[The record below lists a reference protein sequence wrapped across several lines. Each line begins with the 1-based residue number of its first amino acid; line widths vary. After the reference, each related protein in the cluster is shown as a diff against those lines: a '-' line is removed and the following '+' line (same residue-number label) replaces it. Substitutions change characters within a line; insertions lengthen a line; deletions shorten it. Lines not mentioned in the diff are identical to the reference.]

1 MQYVENTVIARRLCV
16 VVKSYIFATVSKL
29 CGRNKKNII
38 IIIKLLLNQVI
49 DMFFLF
55 YYIQRIIRDIFAMIS
70 IHGSLVI
77 QCMESDTN

>member
-1 MQYVENTVIARRLCV
+1 M
-16 VVKSYIFATVSKL
+16 
-29 CGRNKKNII
+29 CGRKELHILLQSQSYVDEIKKKKK